1 MYQMKK
7 EMCEQAV
14 CICFLLNKLNLW
26 AEDEEREQFGAR
38 GHPRIPRYITVYI
51 YCCVKQL

>member
-1 MYQMKK
+1 MKK

-14 CICFLLNKLNLW
+14 CICFLLCKLNLW